1 MGIPRFYAEIIKRY
15 ENIQKLVLENQ
26 IDYFFID
33 FNGIIYDAF
42 ANVYDK
48 VENSVAFENLLINEI
63 LKLTKDL
70 IVNVIKPSKCVYIS
84 IDGPAPRAK
93 MVQQRSRRYKA
104 TVFEPMISNQIR
116 QSYGVETVQPKWN
129 PSINASPGTKFMM
142 KLSNALKQKINKG
155 FFGKNLQFILSDAFC
170 PGEGEHKFLN
180 YIRNLNEPNETSYC
194 LYGKDADLLVLSM
207 TLRKNNIF
215 VCRPNDNKLNKD
227 IYKYVYIDVNAMKN
241 RFYNEIMG
249 DLPKPYPSEFTL
261 ENIIRDTT
269 FIDSL
274 VGNDFVK
281 APFYLKVNQDSL
293 NLIFG
298 IYKNILHNSKCL
310 LVHESSNAAC
320 QTDQNNNLVVNH
332 IFLLNMFRQLS
343 ELEDK
348 LMKEY
353 NYKKLRRVL
362 NSDNNHENKQ
372 KDYENEFDYIIKTYQ
387 HMPIIDQKNPL
398 FKKYGSDFNR
408 VNYTKNINIWKKQY
422 YKFYFNIDV
431 DNPKVYLEERKN
443 ICKNYLESLLFTL
456 KYYHNEPPS
465 WTWFYKY
472 RVAPCFTDV
481 YQTLFKMFKNKK
493 NINSLQFVKGEPY
506 TPFQQLMLILSH
518 QASNILPKKFGELMI
533 NPEFSNYYPLSIDID
548 ATAGYKYI
556 YSEALL
562 PEIDEERLIPAIKKL
577 ELKLGKNDTLRNTIQ
592 YEPFTTF

>member
-1 MGIPRFYAEIIKRY
+1 
-15 ENIQKLVLENQ
+15 
-26 IDYFFID
+26 
-33 FNGIIYDAF
+33 
-42 ANVYDK
+42 
-48 VENSVAFENLLINEI
+48 
-63 LKLTKDL
+63 
-70 IVNVIKPSKCVYIS
+70 
-84 IDGPAPRAK
+84 
-93 MVQQRSRRYKA
+93 
-104 TVFEPMISNQIR
+104 
-116 QSYGVETVQPKWN
+116 
-129 PSINASPGTKFMM
+129 
-142 KLSNALKQKINKG
+142 
-155 FFGKNLQFILSDAFC
+155 
-170 PGEGEHKFLN
+170 
-180 YIRNLNEPNETSYC
+180 
-194 LYGKDADLLVLSM
+194 M
-207 TLRKNNIF
+207 TL
-215 VCRPNDNKLNKD
+215 
-227 IYKYVYIDVNAMKN
+227 
-241 RFYNEIMG
+241 EI
-249 DLPKPYPSEFTL
+249 
-261 ENIIRDTT
+261 IIRDTT

-298 IYKNILHNSKCL
+298 IYKNILHSSKWL

-320 QTDQNNNLVVNH
+320 QADQNNNLSVNH

-398 FKKYGSDFNR
+398 FQKYGSDFNR
-408 VNYTKNINIWKKQY
+408 VNYTKKINIWKKQY

-481 YQTLFKMFKNKK
+481 YQTLFKMFRNKK

-518 QASNILPKKFGELMI
+518 QSSNILPKKFGDLMT
-533 NPEFSNYYPLSIDID
+533 NPEFSNYYPTSIDID

-562 PEIDEERLIPAIKKL
+562 PEIDEERLLPAIKKL

-592 YEPFTTF
+592 YEPFSTF

>member
-33 FNGIIYDAF
+33 FNGMIYDAF

-93 MVQQRSRRYKA
+93 MIQQRSRRYKA

-116 QSYGVETVQPKWN
+116 QSYGVETVQPTWN

-180 YIRNLNEPNETSYC
+180 YIRNLNEPDETSYC

-207 TLRKNNIF
+207 TLRKNNVY

-241 RFYNEIMG
+241 RFYNEIMS
-249 DLPKPYPSEFTL
+249 DLPKPYPEEFTL

-298 IYKNILHNSKCL
+298 IYKNILHSSKSL
-310 LVHESSNAAC
+310 LVHESTNAAC
-320 QTDQNNNLVVNH
+320 QEDQNNNLSVNH

-398 FKKYGSDFNR
+398 FQKYGSDFNR

-481 YQTLFKMFKNKK
+481 YQTLFKMFRNKK
-493 NINSLQFVKGEPY
+493 NINSIQFVKGEPY

-518 QASNILPKKFGELMI
+518 QSSNILPKKFGDLMI
-533 NPEFSNYYPLSIDID
+533 NPEFSNYYPTSIDID

-562 PEIDEERLIPAIKKL
+562 PEIDEERLLPAIKKL

-592 YEPFTTF
+592 YEPFSTF

>member
-33 FNGIIYDAF
+33 FNGMIYDAF

-48 VENSVAFENLLINEI
+48 IENSVAFENLLINEI

-116 QSYGVETVQPKWN
+116 QSYGVQAVQPTWN

-142 KLSNALKQKINKG
+142 KLSNALKQKINKNY
-155 FFGKNLQFILSDAFC
+155 FGKNLKFILSDAFC

-180 YIRNLNEPNETSYC
+180 YIRNLNEPDETSYC

-207 TLRKNNIF
+207 TLRKNNVF

-249 DLPKPYPSEFTL
+249 DLPKPYPEKFTL

-298 IYKNILHNSKCL
+298 IYKNILHRSKYL
-310 LVHESSNAAC
+310 LVSESSNAAC
-320 QTDQNNNLVVNH
+320 QADQNNNLSVNQ
-332 IFLLNMFRQLS
+332 IFLLNIFRQLS

-398 FKKYGSDFNR
+398 FQKYGSDFNR
-408 VNYTKNINIWKKQY
+408 VNYTKKINIWKKQY

-456 KYYHNEPPS
+456 KGIKING
-465 WTWFYKY
+465 
-472 RVAPCFTDV
+472 V
-481 YQTLFKMFKNKK
+481 LFF
-493 NINSLQFVKGEPY
+493 
-506 TPFQQLMLILSH
+506 LS
-518 QASNILPKKFGELMI
+518 NLF
-533 NPEFSNYYPLSIDID
+533 
-548 ATAGYKYI
+548 
-556 YSEALL
+556 
-562 PEIDEERLIPAIKKL
+562 
-577 ELKLGKNDTLRNTIQ
+577 LK
-592 YEPFTTF
+592 